1 MPTMSLFNGLDSNK
15 LGAVFISL
23 LRELHFDVVPSTS
36 ERKRLCRLGCKTKN
50 AGELLKLP
58 TKYYK
63 RIFIGSAAAAATRLN
78 CKLKI

>member
-1 MPTMSLFNGLDSNK
+1 MPTMSLFNGMDSNK

-36 ERKRLCRLGCKTKN
+36 ERKRLCRLGCKQKN

-63 RIFIGSAAAAATRLN
+63 RIFIGSAAATRLN